1 MRFRPLHD
9 RLLVSR
15 VLEEEKFGGIVV
27 PDTAK
32 EKPQKGVVL
41 AVGSGHRLS
50 SGAIV
55 PLDVREGDQILFGKF
70 AGTDIVVDREELL
83 VLKESEILAVLE
95 SASEEMMAA

>member
-9 RLLVSR
+9 RLLVR
-15 VLEEEKFGGIVV
+15 RLLEEEEFGGIVI

-50 SGAIV
+50 SGAVV

-70 AGTDIVVDREELL
+70 AGTDIVVDGEELL
-83 VLKESEILAVLE
+83 VLKENEILAVLE

>member
-9 RLLVSR
+9 RLLVRR
-15 VLEEEKFGGIVV
+15 VLEEEKFGGIVI

-50 SGAIV
+50 SGAVV

-70 AGTDIVVDREELL
+70 AGTDIVVDWEELL
-83 VLKESEILAVLE
+83 VLKENEILAVLE